1 MANNWR
7 WLGRALLVP
16 ETTIQNI
23 NVENSSE
30 DERSYQVLIH
40 WSRTGYKAT
49 VHELMKA
56 IQEVG
61 DVQILEAFDR
71 HLGDRHVTS
80 ADPGSF

>member
-40 WSRTGYKAT
+40 WSRTAYKAT

-56 IQEVG
+56 IQELR